1 MLARSIAC
9 AFIIAA
15 IAVAAPEHP
24 RAEVG
29 KPGVTPVPCPTQEW
43 QLGDPAFEALPGAKV
58 HFGTYEGGLYR
69 IEIPDSWNG
78 DLVLFAHGFVSNA
91 GTNGSML
98 RVGTHRFREHV
109 IKDGYAWAASSYRC
123 NGYVPGQGLL
133 DTMALMDLFKQSNGG
148 RAPART
154 YLTGESMGGHIT
166 LLGMQEF
173 PTAFAGG
180 LAMCP
185 AGSELFDFFTASSAA
200 AEVITGVQFHADT
213 VQQDVAKMTEIL
225 GKPPDY
231 TEKGRQLASVEI
243 QISGG
248 PRPFAMEGLASR
260 FLANMATSQGALLG
274 STTPGNRAVD
284 TAHIKYTVGDG
295 VGLSADALN
304 AKARRKAGDA
314 EYRGASTPYEEVAP
328 FDGRIQRP
336 VMTMH
341 GTGDLFVPIFLEQS
355 LKHAVK
361 AAGNEKLLTQRIYRI
376 GAHCQFSQPE
386 MTKAF
391 DDLVAWVKT
400 GTKPQGDEV
409 DGDLTNAG
417 MTFTNPLRPN
427 DPGGRTVATSASK
440 QQ

>member
-1 MLARSIAC
+1 MKRLFAGA
-9 AFIIAA
+9 IAA
-15 IAVAAPEHP
+15 VLVAFAASPRP

-43 QLGDPAFEALPGAKV
+43 QLGDAAFDALPGAKV
-58 HFGTYEGGLYR
+58 HFGRYDGGLYR
-69 IEIPDSWNG
+69 IEIPDNWNG

-91 GTNGSML
+91 GSNGSML
-98 RVGTHRFREHV
+98 RVGVHRFREHLV
-109 IKDGYAWAASSYRC
+109 KEGYAWAASSYRC

-133 DTMALMDLFKQSNGG
+133 DTIALVDLFKQSNGG
-148 RAPART
+148 RAPTRT

-173 PTAFAGG
+173 PTMFAGG

-185 AGSELFDFFTASSAA
+185 AGSELFDFFAASSAA
-200 AEVITGVQFHADT
+200 AEVITGQQFHADT
-213 VQQDVAKMTEIL
+213 MAQDIAKMTELL

-231 TEKGRQLASVEI
+231 TEKGLQLASVEI

-248 PRPFAMEGLASR
+248 PRPFALEGLTSR
-260 FLANMATSQGALLG
+260 FLANAMTSQGALVG

-284 TAHIKYTVGDG
+284 TAHIKYTVGD
-295 VGLSADALN
+295 VPGLSADTLN
-304 AKARRKAGDA
+304 AKARRKTGDP
-314 EYRGASTPYEEVAP
+314 EFRGANSPYEEVAP
-328 FDGRIQRP
+328 FDGKFQRP

-386 MTKAF
+386 MTRAF
-391 DDLVAWVKT
+391 DDLVALVKT
-400 GTKPQGDEV
+400 GTKPAGDEV

-417 MTFTNPLRPN
+417 MTFTSPLRPN
-427 DPGGRTVATSASK
+427 DPGGRSVATSASK
-440 QQ
+440 PH

>member
-1 MLARSIAC
+1 MRIRALAFAIV
-9 AFIIAA
+9 AA
-15 IAVAAPEHP
+15 AVAVVTAGHP

-43 QLGDPAFEALPGAKV
+43 QFGEANFEALPGAKA
-58 HFGTYEGGLYR
+58 HFGKNEGGLYR
-69 IEIPDSWNG
+69 IEIPESWNG

-98 RVGTHRFREHV
+98 RVGTHRFREHLV
-109 IKDGYAWAASSYRC
+109 KEGYAWAASSYRC
-123 NGYVPGQGLL
+123 NGYVPGQGLV
-133 DTMALMDLFKQSNGG
+133 DTMALMDLFRQANSG
-148 RAPART
+148 RAPTRT

-173 PTAFAGG
+173 PTTFAGG

-185 AGSELFDFFTASSAA
+185 AGSELFDFFAASSAA
-200 AEVITGVQFHADT
+200 AEVITGIQFHADSIPRDIAT
-213 VQQDVAKMTEIL
+213 MTEIL

-248 PRPFAMEGLASR
+248 PRPFAMEGLSGR
-260 FLANMATSQGALLG
+260 FLANASTSQGALLG
-274 STTPGNRAVD
+274 SATPGNRAVD
-284 TAHIKYTVGDG
+284 TAHIKYSIGDG
-295 VGLSADALN
+295 MGMSADTLN
-304 AKARRKAGDA
+304 AKARRKMGDP
-314 EYRGASTPYEEVAP
+314 EYRGANSPYEEVAP
-328 FDGRIQRP
+328 FDGKIQRP
-336 VMTMH
+336 LMTMH

-355 LKHAVK
+355 LKRAVK
-361 AAGNEKLLTQRIYRI
+361 AAGNENRLTQRIYRI

-391 DDLVAWVKT
+391 DDLVAWVQT
-400 GTKPQGDEV
+400 GTKPQGDDV

-427 DPGGRTVATSASK
+427 DPGGRTVATPSSK
-440 QQ
+440 Q

>member
-1 MLARSIAC
+1 LKRLVASAII
-9 AFIIAA
+9 AFIAA
-15 IAVAAPEHP
+15 AAASERP

-43 QLGDPAFEALPGAKV
+43 QLGDAAFEALPGAKA
-58 HFGTYEGGLYR
+58 HSGKYDGGLYR
-69 IEIPDSWNG
+69 IEIPDNWNG
-78 DLVLFAHGFVSNA
+78 DLVLFAHGFASNA

-98 RVGTHRFREHV
+98 RVGVHRFREHV
-109 IKDGYAWAASSYRC
+109 VKEGYAWAASSYRC

-133 DTMALMDLFKQSNGG
+133 DTIALVDLFKQANGG
-148 RAPART
+148 KAPTRT

-173 PTAFAGG
+173 PAMFAGG

-185 AGSELFDFFTASSAA
+185 AGSELFDFYAASSAA
-200 AEVITGVQFHADT
+200 AEVITGIQFHADSMP
-213 VQQDVAKMTEIL
+213 QDMAKMTEML

-231 TEKGRQLASVEI
+231 TDKGRQLASVEI

-248 PRPFAMEGLASR
+248 PRPFAMEGLSSR
-260 FLANMATSQGALLG
+260 FLANAMTSQGALVG

-284 TAHIKYTVGDG
+284 TAHIKYTVGDVAG
-295 VGLSADALN
+295 VSADALN
-304 AKARRKAGDA
+304 AKARRKTGDP
-314 EYRGASTPYEEVAP
+314 EYRGANSPYEEVAP
-328 FDGRIQRP
+328 FDGKFQRP

-391 DDLVAWVKT
+391 DDLVTWVKT
-400 GTKPQGDEV
+400 GTKPQGDDV

-427 DPGGRTVATSASK
+427 DPGGRTVVTSSSK
-440 QQ
+440 PD